1 MLGVRGVGDSG
12 GMRSA
17 ANMNITKSTTRNPIP
32 HQMQM
37 RFSVN
42 CAEVLLALRSD
53 AAPSAVSGQRCG
65 RQ

>member
-1 MLGVRGVGDSG
+1 
-12 GMRSA
+12 MRSA
-17 ANMNITKSTTRNPIP
+17 ANMNVTKSTTGNPIP

-42 CAEVLLALRSD
+42 YAEGLLALRSD
-53 AAPSAVSGQRCG
+53 AAPAAASAQRFG